1 MNISL
6 VLGSGGARGYAH
18 IGVIETLL
26 EKNYKTQSISGTSM
40 GALIGGLYACGKLEE
55 FKQWVLTLNS
65 FDMLKLL
72 DLSFAKNGLIQ
83 GEKIFAKIEH
93 MIGDVNIEELPISYT
108 AVAADIV
115 NQKEVWI
122 QEGKL
127 IDAIRASIAIPT
139 LFTPKKIGDS
149 YLVDGGILN
158 PLPVA
163 PTISDTTDMTIAI
176 GLYADTK
183 IDYELQIPHKEKEKG
198 IDVRDKLI
206 EFFEKANSFMNKT
219 EDESKNKFENM
230 GFYNII
236 WHTIDTMQNTIN
248 NYKLA
253 GYPADLEINISKYA
267 CETYDFDKAY
277 EMIEIGRIEA
287 RKYL

>member
-26 EKNYKTQSISGTSM
+26 EKNYKIQSISGTSM